1 MESPSIA
8 STRDQSIDII
18 KIVAMSLVICL
29 HTTGLFRTHAEWSL
43 SDVLYNSGVVAIPLF
58 FMVSGY
64 LLIGRTDVSYR
75 YSFKKIFQIIRLV
88 SILVGLLWLY
98 NCRIQGFHITTLF
111 NNILNAFL
119 GKGFFSVLWFLGAMC
134 IIYLFYPVI
143 NHLQK
148 KRIYYYSILLI
159 LAIIQNYVFI
169 LTVLGYG
176 ETHINQTFRIY
187 NWLVYF
193 MLGGVFKTIKISRKL
208 SAISIGILY
217 VPTLISIYVLNPY
230 INYSGC
236 EYFYSSPLVI
246 CLSTSIFFFIKSIKI
261 SNNKIITAISQL
273 FLPVYTLQNFSLSY
287 TLSYRHWL
295 ENFSYAGLLYWLS
308 ILILTCII
316 SWIIMKIPIFKSI
329 FHL

>member
-1 MESPSIA
+1 
-8 STRDQSIDII
+8 
-18 KIVAMSLVICL
+18 MSLVICL
-29 HTTGLFRTHAEWSL
+29 HTTGLYRSQSEWSL
-43 SDVLYNSGVVAIPLF
+43 SDILYNSGVVAIPLF

-64 LLIGRTDVSYR
+64 LLIGRTDISYR
-75 YSFKKIFQIIRLV
+75 YSLKKIIQIIRLV
-88 SILVGLLWLY
+88 SILVALLWLY

-111 NNILNAFL
+111 HNILNAFL
-119 GKGFFSVLWFLGAMC
+119 GKGFFSVLWFLGSMC

-143 NHLQK
+143 NYLYK
-148 KRIYYYSILLI
+148 KRTYYFSVLLI

-169 LTVLGYG
+169 ITILGYG

-193 MLGGVFKTIKISRKL
+193 MLGGIFKTIKIPRML
-208 SAISIGILY
+208 SAIFIVILY
-217 VPTLISIYVLNPY
+217 IPTLISIYIFNPY

-246 CLSTSIFFFIKSIKI
+246 CLSASIFYFIKSIKI
-261 SNNKIITAISQL
+261 SNNKIVSSLSQL

-295 ENFSYAGLLYWLS
+295 ENFNYAGVFYWLS
-308 ILILTCII
+308 ILILTCAI
-316 SWIIMKIPIFKSI
+316 SWIIMKLPIFKSI